1 MSHREDINDS
11 ITLRQTHDFE
21 EIRRPIS
28 RVQTSESIPNA
39 NANEWLGLDDP
50 GNPYNWSVQ
59 RKWVITAIAIF
70 ATFTTVLNGTIITVA
85 HEAIDEA
92 FNVSD
97 EHFPNSYWPV
107 ASWAL
112 GGAIFSLVALPLMED
127 FGVRPG
133 FLVTHLVFI
142 CFIIPQALAQ
152 NFATLVISRFFTGGC
167 VSILSNTSATVIGNI
182 WDGEKARTIPMSLY
196 ITAYV
201 TGSSTGPVIGGVIF
215 QHLNWRWISYL
226 QLIWYGLFT
235 PLYVIFFR
243 ETRGSVILRQRA
255 KNTAANTTTTTFD
268 QKDLPSHA
276 ATVGP
281 TVTLFQ
287 RVTISV
293 KRPLYML
300 FTEPVVF
307 VFTLWSAFTVGT
319 VYVFTQSVEQ
329 VFVELYGWSASQA
342 GYVQAAIVV
351 GECLGLTG
359 ALLSAK
365 LYFASASRNHETP
378 GIPIPEARLYVSVL
392 GSFVGV
398 TGGMFVYAWTS
409 YPSLPWIAP
418 TVGLAMVGFGIDI
431 VVIGIADYVVD
442 SYSKYAGS
450 AVAAVV
456 LGENVFAAFLPLSTT
471 TMYSNLG
478 FQWAS
483 TLLGLL
489 ALLLSFI
496 PVVIIPFGRRIR
508 AQSPFMKEAIVDRQI
523 V

>member
-1 MSHREDINDS
+1 MSHGEDRNDS
-11 ITLRQTHDFE
+11 IAL

-28 RVQTSESIPNA
+28 RVQTSESISNA
-39 NANEWLGLDDP
+39 NANEWLGFDDP

-85 HEAIDEA
+85 HEAINEA

-152 NFATLVISRFFTGGC
+152 NFATLIISRFFTGGC

-215 QHLNWRWISYL
+215 QYLNWRWISYL

-235 PLYVIFFR
+235 PLYLIFFR
-243 ETRGSVILRQRA
+243 ETRGSVILSQRA
-255 KNTAANTTTTTFD
+255 KKTAANTTTTFD
-268 QKDLPSHA
+268 QKDLSIHA
-276 ATVGP
+276 ATDRP
-281 TVTLFQ
+281 TATLFQ

-319 VYVFTQSVEQ
+319 VYVFTQSAEQ

-342 GYVQAAIVV
+342 GYIQAAVV
-351 GECLGLTG
+351 IGECLGLTG

-409 YPSLPWIAP
+409 YPSFPWIAP
-418 TVGLAMVGFGIDI
+418 AIGLAMVGFGIDI

-456 LGENVFAAFLPLSTT
+456 LGENIFAAFLPLSTMA
-471 TMYSNLG
+471 MYSNLG

-483 TLLGLL
+483 TLLGFL

-508 AQSPFMKEAIVDRQI
+508 ARSPFMKEAIIDRQI